1 MIAIGPQNFFNQLF
15 SSIDF
20 GVVVLGF
27 VLQFVDELTNQDALL
42 RTFRIYRINFLL
54 EAVANNKY
62 WSFEIPIYKLLQNLF
77 LRMAVILPIINKF
90 TPLFLITYYV
100 LGVIGMEIFF
110 EAQKQTASD
119 QNIYANFS
127 NFKEFLN
134 TQLYFVQVLT

>member
-1 MIAIGPQNFFNQLF
+1 M
-15 SSIDF
+15 
-20 GVVVLGF
+20 VVLGF

-110 EAQKQTASD
+110 EA
-119 QNIYANFS
+119 
-127 NFKEFLN
+127 
-134 TQLYFVQVLT
+134 

>member
-1 MIAIGPQNFFNQLF
+1 M
-15 SSIDF
+15 
-20 GVVVLGF
+20 VVLGF
-27 VLQFVDELTNQDALL
+27 ILQFVDELTNQDALL

-54 EAVANNKY
+54 EALANNKY

-110 EAQKQTASD
+110 EA
-119 QNIYANFS
+119 
-127 NFKEFLN
+127 
-134 TQLYFVQVLT
+134 

>member
-1 MIAIGPQNFFNQLF
+1 
-15 SSIDF
+15 
-20 GVVVLGF
+20 VVVLGF

-110 EAQKQTASD
+110 EA
-119 QNIYANFS
+119 
-127 NFKEFLN
+127 
-134 TQLYFVQVLT
+134 